1 MLNQSDNSLFNNVKA
16 FVLNSNRV
24 QIYSAYIKSDII
36 EKINLNNNIDFIV
49 VRWEIVDLVNRV
61 SDLELYN
68 YCKVNRIKLFRN
80 TRIHL
85 KAIVNDINQ
94 IIYGSSN
101 YTNKGLAVSANFNF
115 ELNSSIE
122 NIDSSD
128 LLYLNKILRDSEY
141 IDENKFKLIKA
152 EVDKY
157 QKFLFDIKE
166 MPTEKNIIDKF
177 LISQLP
183 MSKNFEL
190 LYRYYKESKYETI
203 EEQNCF
209 IHDLVL
215 FDVVTPALS
224 FIDFL
229 NHIKARFN
237 SHEFVLKLK
246 EFIKNEPGQSLRYGG
261 VVDWIKEH
269 TTTVPTPLSWELK
282 EQEIVNILYY
292 WVTSFDTDYTTSV
305 PGRRSEVIFYK
316 KN

>member
-1 MLNQSDNSLFNNVKA
+1 M
-16 FVLNSNRV
+16 
-24 QIYSAYIKSDII
+24 
-36 EKINLNNNIDFIV
+36 
-49 VRWEIVDLVNRV
+49 
-61 SDLELYN
+61 
-68 YCKVNRIKLFRN
+68 
-80 TRIHL
+80 HL
-85 KAIVNDINQ
+85 KAIVNEHNQ
-94 IIYGSSN
+94 IIFGSSN
-101 YTNKGLAVSANFNF
+101 YTNKGLAVSLNYNF
-115 ELNSSIE
+115 ELNSNIE
-122 NIDSSD
+122 NLESAD
-128 LLYLNKILRDSEY
+128 LLYLNKILKDSEY
-141 IDENKFKLIKA
+141 IDENKFNLIKA

-157 QKFLFDIKE
+157 QKLLFDIKE

-215 FDVVTPALS
+215 FDVLTPDLTFS
-224 FIDFL
+224 DFL

-246 EFIKNEPGQSLRYGG
+246 EFIKSEPGHSLRYGG

-292 WVTSFDTDYTTSV
+292 WVTNFDSNYTTSV

-316 KN
+316 KD